1 MDNLKDT
8 FLNSK
13 LADCEREINDNIN
26 VLCDVSM
33 EIDLSDIIA
42 LFQVIK
48 YYRNLKKFIKKCEG
62 DN

>member
-48 YYRNLKKFIKKCEG
+48 YF
-62 DN
+62 